1 MSIDRPAPRPSV
13 ATHLPLTSLMFLLL
27 STLAESPGHGY
38 VLVQRIRERS
48 GGVVDPGTGSFY
60 SIIKMAVDNGLVE
73 ERPGPPN
80 DRRRQFGIS
89 AFGCDVL
96 KAETRRL
103 SDLVRTTKHT
113 LSRLDAKGVR

>member
-1 MSIDRPAPRPSV
+1 MPLPSV
-13 ATHLPLTSLMFLLL
+13 AEYLPLTALMLLLL

-38 VLVQRIRERS
+38 ALVQRIRERS

-60 SIIKMAVDNGLVE
+60 SIIKTAVDNGLIE

-89 AFGCDVL
+89 PFGREVL
-96 KAETRRL
+96 RAETRRL
-103 SDLVRTTKHT
+103 SELLRTTRHA
-113 LSRLDAKGVR
+113 LSRLDAKGAR